1 MKQIK
6 NRITITLTERGE
18 GNSIK
23 FLNNPS
29 LIELAICA
37 NIIDA
42 AMMNNFPLEDIEQAK
57 DKAWMWVSDI
67 EEVGR

>member
-6 NRITITLTERGE
+6 NRITVTITQSGE
-18 GNSIK
+18 GNTVK

-29 LIELAICA
+29 LMDLAICA

-42 AMMNNFPLEDIEQAK
+42 AMINNFPLEDIEQAK
-57 DKAWMWVSDI
+57 DKAWMQMADI
-67 EEVGR
+67 EEVRR